1 MGKLHDNFIVH
12 RDLRCDTVG
21 VKVKKGRVKIQ
32 IGCFDLA
39 YCLKKGHMV
48 TQTFNV
54 SRRFAPEIEQAQAHD
69 TAADIWSLGQV
80 CYQLLCCISQDQIIR
95 LSAEAEGL

>member
-1 MGKLHDNFIVH
+1 
-12 RDLRCDTVG
+12 
-21 VKVKKGRVKIQ
+21 
-32 IGCFDLA
+32 
-39 YCLKKGHMV
+39 MV

-95 LSAEAEGL
+95 LSTEAEGLSVEEQV